1 MQVDDMQGLPFDE
14 QAWAVE
20 HFLLNDPKVQQQL
33 FKYLIL
39 PVKDLEKEGMPSNA
53 SQDQQQ
59 SWILQKAAADYTA
72 FVASTAQLAL
82 VICPDITV
90 DHLQP
95 EAAGV
100 IIEQYAKQLG
110 HLLQQWT
117 DSTVALANLKQVLL
131 DVQDC
136 PVQLAQAVYTLMG
149 KDPPEHLLN
158 SPVRQ
163 VSERQARTAEAL
175 EAISLTA
182 QTVREHQLAQA
193 SQQAAAN
200 AQPPSTA
207 SAATDSQS
215 APPEQDSAFQ
225 LLHSAMATIA
235 SSNEAAMA
243 PERAPVLQMIGAV
256 MAPVVQMLKDEQQ
269 KEHVMHRASMDQLLQ
284 LNKQLSQRLDR
295 VEQKVD
301 SNAHF
306 YPLMA
311 VAMAQLSQQMHGLAQ
326 FLAAG
331 FGSGRAKAGQLSPG
345 AVPHVQQPV
354 NTPQRKKMRKADDA
368 RHVARKQ
375 VLAVDERLDEQG
387 PSGGAVQAA
396 TVLGQRQ
403 TAAAVLTGPIAN
415 GVQTVYPGK
424 AGEELWVTWRGR

>member
-1 MQVDDMQGLPFDE
+1 MLCCKIQEALRNNGQPDD
-14 QAWAVE
+14 V
-20 HFLLNDPKVQQQL
+20 LLTS
-33 FKYLIL
+33 I
-39 PVKDLEKEGMPSNA
+39 
-53 SQDQQQ
+53 
-59 SWILQKAAADYTA
+59 WR
-72 FVASTAQLAL
+72 LA
-82 VICPDITV
+82 
-90 DHLQP
+90 
-95 EAAGV
+95 G
-100 IIEQYAKQLG
+100 
-110 HLLQQWT
+110 
-117 DSTVALANLKQVLL
+117 QVLL
-131 DVQDC
+131 DVPDC
-136 PVQLAQAVYTLMG
+136 PVQLAQAVHTLMG

-158 SPVRQ
+158 SPERQ

-182 QTVREHQLAQA
+182 QTVRQHQLAQA
-193 SQQAAAN
+193 SQQAAAS

-215 APPEQDSAFQ
+215 AQPEQDSAFQ
-225 LLHSAMATIA
+225 LLQSVMATVA

-243 PERAPVLQMIGAV
+243 PEHAPVLHMIGAV
-256 MAPVVQMLKDEQQ
+256 MAPIVQMLKDEQQ
-269 KEHVMHRASMDQLLQ
+269 KERAMHRASMDQLLQ
-284 LNKQLSQRLDR
+284 QNRQLSQQLDR
-295 VEQKVD
+295 VEQKID

-345 AVPHVQQPV
+345 AVPSVQQPV

-387 PSGGAVQAA
+387 PSAGPVQAP

>member
-1 MQVDDMQGLPFDE
+1 MLCCKIQEALRNNGQPDD
-14 QAWAVE
+14 V
-20 HFLLNDPKVQQQL
+20 LLTS
-33 FKYLIL
+33 I
-39 PVKDLEKEGMPSNA
+39 
-53 SQDQQQ
+53 
-59 SWILQKAAADYTA
+59 WR
-72 FVASTAQLAL
+72 LA
-82 VICPDITV
+82 
-90 DHLQP
+90 
-95 EAAGV
+95 G
-100 IIEQYAKQLG
+100 
-110 HLLQQWT
+110 
-117 DSTVALANLKQVLL
+117 QVLL
-131 DVQDC
+131 DVPDC

-215 APPEQDSAFQ
+215 AQPEQDSAFQ
-225 LLHSAMATIA
+225 LLHSVMATVA
-235 SSNEAAMA
+235 SSSEAAMA
-243 PERAPVLQMIGAV
+243 PEHAPVLQMIGAV
-256 MAPVVQMLKDEQQ
+256 MAPVVQMLKAEQQ
-269 KEHVMHRASMDQLLQ
+269 KERAMHRASMD
-284 LNKQLSQRLDR
+284 KLSQQLDR
-295 VEQKVD
+295 VEQKID

-306 YPLMA
+306 YALMA

-331 FGSGRAKAGQLSPG
+331 FGRGRAKAGQLSPG

>member
-1 MQVDDMQGLPFDE
+1 MLCCKIQEALRNNGQPGEV
-14 QAWAVE
+14 
-20 HFLLNDPKVQQQL
+20 LLTS
-33 FKYLIL
+33 I
-39 PVKDLEKEGMPSNA
+39 
-53 SQDQQQ
+53 
-59 SWILQKAAADYTA
+59 WR
-72 FVASTAQLAL
+72 LA
-82 VICPDITV
+82 
-90 DHLQP
+90 
-95 EAAGV
+95 G
-100 IIEQYAKQLG
+100 
-110 HLLQQWT
+110 
-117 DSTVALANLKQVLL
+117 QVLL
-131 DVQDC
+131 VVPDC

-182 QTVREHQLAQA
+182 QTVQQHQLAQA
-193 SQQAAAN
+193 SQQAGANLAN

-215 APPEQDSAFQ
+215 AQPEQESAFQ
-225 LLHSAMATIA
+225 LLHSVMATVA

-243 PERAPVLQMIGAV
+243 PEHAPVLHMIGAV
-256 MAPVVQMLKDEQQ
+256 MAPVVQMLRDEQQ
-269 KEHVMHRASMDQLLQ
+269 KERAMHRASMDQLLQ
-284 LNKQLSQRLDR
+284 QNRQLSQQLDR
-295 VEQKVD
+295 VEQKID

-331 FGSGRAKAGQLSPG
+331 VGSGRAKAGQLSPG
-345 AVPHVQQPV
+345 PVPSVQQPV

-375 VLAVDERLDEQG
+375 VLAVDERLDQQG
-387 PSGGAVQAA
+387 PSAGPVQAP